1 MQEIRDMSEA
11 ERNAKLQELR
21 TEVTKMK
28 TMIMAGGAVENPGRA
43 KVLRKAIARIS
54 AERQQPIKRRNQ
66 GKSG

>member
-43 KVLRKAIARIS
+43 KVLRKAIARILTVIN
-54 AERQQPIKRRNQ
+54 EEE
-66 GKSG
+66 